1 MESKSATTLQ
11 ALDAFI
17 EQQRQ
22 ALARTQSDLG
32 RLRSLQQEAAA
43 RPESALRN
51 AGDKVRASSS
61 SVANVADQAQLASG
75 SFGLASVAE
84 CLVEVPKEIDWS
96 LYDSH
101 DASALQ
107 HLTAKTKEAQAAR
120 RAPAK
125 TQTSPLSHLQQLVK
139 DARSRIVDPV
149 FAMYPDL
156 ATLSEPA
163 PVEPPKP
170 PDAATLKKQREHD
183 KLRDMRTRRLVC
195 DPPPAPGSSQQE
207 PGVFVRRDADDE
219 SMDVDVA
226 DDTLARHPTPRLDPD
241 SSTASA
247 ASPSSAGLPTPPPPS
262 ASGFKIIIPKGV
274 GRQLP
279 PETLEQPLRS
289 RRQRKNTLKMSALIQ
304 EQPEPEPPPS
314 SCLGKR
320 GRRRSSPAPRIVLSA
335 ARHATPI
342 SVATPSSPCT
352 SSGQHLDT
360 PIEPPSATMQSS
372 TPSSSQKK
380 ARPKSTTYKVPWTD
394 EEQHL
399 LERLLQ
405 EIPEGESFRWQKIS
419 KAMGG
424 KRTPRQVSSRVQKY
438 FEKLKAFGVGDAM
451 EDDEAIDVD

>member
-1 MESKSATTLQ
+1 MDSKSATTIQ

-32 RLRSLQQEAAA
+32 RLRSLQQETAA
-43 RPESALRN
+43 RPESSLRN
-51 AGDKVRASSS
+51 FSKLTDG
-61 SVANVADQAQLASG
+61 G
-75 SFGLASVAE
+75 FGLASVAE
-84 CLVEVPKEIDWS
+84 CLVDVPKEIDWS

-107 HLTAKTKEAQAAR
+107 QLTAKTKEAQAAR

-125 TQTSPLSHLQQLVK
+125 TQTSPLSSLQQLVK
-139 DARSRIVDPV
+139 DARTRIVDPV

-156 ATLSEPA
+156 ATLSEPLPA
-163 PVEPPKP
+163 EPPKP

-183 KLRDMRTRRLVC
+183 KLRDMRTRRIIC
-195 DPPPAPGSSQQE
+195 DPPATKGTANGQE

-226 DDTLARHPTPRLDPD
+226 DDALARHPTPRLDPD

-262 ASGFKIIIPKGV
+262 ASGFKIIIPKGAA
-274 GRQLP
+274 RQLP
-279 PETLEQPLRS
+279 PETVDAPIRS
-289 RRQRKNTLKMSALIQ
+289 RRQRKNTVKMSALIQ
-304 EQPEPEPPPS
+304 DQPDPEPPPA

-320 GRRRSSPAPRIVLSA
+320 ARRRSSPAPRVVIPTISA
-335 ARHATPI
+335 SASFPTPTSLATPA
-342 SVATPSSPCT
+342 SFASSASLATPSSPCAST
-352 SSGQHLDT
+352 SQLDT
-360 PIEPPSATMQSS
+360 PIELPDADSS
-372 TPSSSQKK
+372 PKK
-380 ARPKSTTYKVPWTD
+380 KGRPKSSTYKVPWTD
-394 EEQHL
+394 EEQRL

-419 KAMGG
+419 RAMGG

-438 FEKLKAFGVGDAM
+438 FEKLKAFGVGDVG
-451 EDDEAIDVD
+451 EEDEAIDVD

>member
-1 MESKSATTLQ
+1 MDSKSATTIQ

-32 RLRSLQQEAAA
+32 RLRSLQQETAA
-43 RPESALRN
+43 RPESSLRN
-51 AGDKVRASSS
+51 FSKLTDG
-61 SVANVADQAQLASG
+61 G
-75 SFGLASVAE
+75 FGLASVAE
-84 CLVEVPKEIDWS
+84 CLVDVPKEIDWS

-107 HLTAKTKEAQAAR
+107 QLTAKTKEAQAAR

-125 TQTSPLSHLQQLVK
+125 TQTSPLSSLQQLVK
-139 DARSRIVDPV
+139 DARTRIVDPV

-156 ATLSEPA
+156 ATLSKPPPA
-163 PVEPPKP
+163 EPPKP
-170 PDAATLKKQREHD
+170 SDAATLKKQREHD
-183 KLRDMRTRRLVC
+183 KLRDMRTRRIIC
-195 DPPPAPGSSQQE
+195 DPPAAKGTANGQE
-207 PGVFVRRDADDE
+207 PGVYVRRDADDE

-226 DDTLARHPTPRLDPD
+226 DDALARHPTPRLDPD

-262 ASGFKIIIPKGV
+262 ASGFKIIIPKGAA
-274 GRQLP
+274 RQLP
-279 PETLEQPLRS
+279 PETLDVPIRS

-304 EQPEPEPPPS
+304 DQPDPEPPPA

-320 GRRRSSPAPRIVLSA
+320 ARRRSSPAPRVAIPTTSTSTSFPTPTSL
-335 ARHATPI
+335 ATPASFATI
-342 SVATPSSPCT
+342 ASLATPSSPCAST
-352 SSGQHLDT
+352 SQLDT
-360 PIEPPSATMQSS
+360 PMEPPDADSS
-372 TPSSSQKK
+372 PKK
-380 ARPKSTTYKVPWTD
+380 KGRPKSSTYKVPWTD
-394 EEQHL
+394 EEQRL

-419 KAMGG
+419 RAMGG

-438 FEKLKAFGVGDAM
+438 FEKLKAFGVGDVG
-451 EDDEAIDVD
+451 EEDEAIDVD